1 MNCES
6 IRPTYRTANLPPKYY
21 NTCSYWVAIEFREVI
36 VERVLIKDLLSEDNV
51 GKPVTVCGWVRTKR
65 EAKGFAF
72 LVLSDGS
79 TQETLQ
85 LVISAETP
93 GGQYLHRCNTG
104 AAIKAEGTLK
114 ESPAKG
120 QRFEMEVFKIEVFGV
135 ADPEK
140 YALQKKGHTLEFL
153 REIAHLRPRTNT
165 FGAVFRL
172 RNILA
177 SAVHGFF
184 QNRGFI
190 WVHTPIITSSDC
202 EGAGE
207 LFTVTS
213 LDLRNLPK
221 QEDGNTDFSQDFFG
235 RRAFLTVSG
244 QLEAEFLAMSLG
256 NVYTFGPTF
265 RAENSNT
272 TRHLSE
278 FWMIEPEMAFADL
291 MDDMQL
297 AEDFFRSLCRDVI
310 ERGEKE
316 LAFLQN
322 QYKRISLEDL
332 EKLVETPFAHMSYTE
347 AIKEL
352 KSARESFEFPVHWG
366 TDLQSEHERYLTD
379 KVIKGP
385 LIVIDYP
392 KEIKA
397 FYMKLNSDG
406 KTVAAMDILV
416 PKVGEIIGGSQ
427 REDRLEILAERM
439 EQSGIPPENLQ
450 WYLDL
455 RRFGSAPHAGFG
467 MGFER
472 LVQYITG
479 MINIRDV
486 IACPR
491 APKTIGF

>member
-1 MNCES
+1 M
-6 IRPTYRTANLPPKYY
+6 
-21 NTCSYWVAIEFREVI
+21 
-36 VERVLIKDLLSEDNV
+36 ERILIKDILSDKYL
-51 GKPVTVCGWVRTKR
+51 GKPVTVCGWVRSKR
-65 EAKGFAF
+65 ESKGFAF

-85 LVISAETP
+85 LVINSGAP
-93 GGQYLHRCNTG
+93 GFQELLRLNTG
-104 AAIKAEGTLK
+104 AAILARGILK

-120 QRFEMEVFKIEVFGV
+120 QKFEMEVSELEVFGE
-135 ADPEK
+135 ADPDK
-140 YALQKKGHTLEFL
+140 YPLQKKGHTLEFL

-177 SAVHGFF
+177 SAVHEFF
-184 QNRGFI
+184 QDRGFV
-190 WVHTPIITSSDC
+190 WVHTPVITSSDC

-207 LFTVTS
+207 LFSVTS
-213 LDLRNLPK
+213 FDLENLPGK
-221 QEDGNTDFSQDFFG
+221 DDGGIDFSQDFFG

-291 MDDMQL
+291 KNDMGL
-297 AEDFFRSLCRDVI
+297 AEDFFRFLCRKALEKG
-310 ERGEKE
+310 ERE
-316 LAFLQN
+316 LSFLEN
-322 QYKRISLEDL
+322 HYKRISLEEL
-332 EKLVETPFAHMSYTE
+332 RKLADTSFVHLSYTD

-352 KSARESFEFPVHWG
+352 QGAKESFEFPVEWG
-366 TDLQSEHERYLTD
+366 SDLQSEHERYLTD
-379 KVIKGP
+379 NVIKGP
-385 LIVIDYP
+385 VILFDYP
-392 KEIKA
+392 KDIKA
-397 FYMKLNSDG
+397 FYMRLNDDG
-406 KTVAAMDILV
+406 RTVAAMDMLV
-416 PKVGEIIGGSQ
+416 PKIGEIIGGSQ
-427 REDRLEILAERM
+427 REERLSVLEERLM
-439 EQSGIPPENLQ
+439 QSGIPVESLQ

-467 MGFER
+467 LGFER

-479 MINIRDV
+479 MVNIRDV
-486 IACPR
+486 IPCPR
-491 APKTIGF
+491 APREIGF

>member
-1 MNCES
+1 
-6 IRPTYRTANLPPKYY
+6 
-21 NTCSYWVAIEFREVI
+21 
-36 VERVLIKDLLSEDNV
+36 VERILIKDILSDAYL
-51 GKPVTVCGWVRTKR
+51 GKSVTVCGWVRSKR
-65 EAKGFAF
+65 ESKGFAF

-85 LVISAETP
+85 LVINSGARAF
-93 GGQYLHRCNTG
+93 QQLLRLNTG
-104 AAIKAEGTLK
+104 AAILAKGILK

-120 QRFEMEVFKIEVFGV
+120 QKFEMEVSELEVFGE
-135 ADPEK
+135 ADPDK
-140 YALQKKGHTLEFL
+140 YPLQKKGHTLEFL

-165 FGAVFRL
+165 FGAIFRL

-184 QNRGFI
+184 QERGFV
-190 WVHTPIITSSDC
+190 WVHTPVITSSDC

-207 LFTVTS
+207 LFSVTS
-213 LDLRNLPK
+213 FDLENLPGK
-221 QEDGNTDFSQDFFG
+221 DDGGIDFSQDFFG

-291 MDDMQL
+291 KDDMRL
-297 AEDFFRSLCRDVI
+297 AEDFFRFLCRKALEKG
-310 ERGEKE
+310 ERE
-316 LAFLQN
+316 LSFLEN
-322 QYKRISLEDL
+322 HYKRISLEEL
-332 EKLVETPFAHMSYTE
+332 RKLADTSFVHLSYTD

-352 KSARESFEFPVHWG
+352 QGAKESFEFPVEWG
-366 TDLQSEHERYLTD
+366 SDLQSEHERYLTD
-379 KVIKGP
+379 NVIKGP
-385 LIVIDYP
+385 VIVFDYP
-392 KEIKA
+392 KDIKA
-397 FYMKLNSDG
+397 FYMRLNDDG
-406 KTVAAMDILV
+406 RTVAAMDMLV
-416 PKVGEIIGGSQ
+416 PKIGEIIGGSQ
-427 REDRLEILAERM
+427 REERLGVLEERLM
-439 EQSGIPPENLQ
+439 QSGIPVESLQ

-467 MGFER
+467 LGFER

-479 MINIRDV
+479 MVNIRDV
-486 IACPR
+486 IPCPR
-491 APKTIGF
+491 APREIGF

>member
-1 MNCES
+1 M
-6 IRPTYRTANLPPKYY
+6 
-21 NTCSYWVAIEFREVI
+21 
-36 VERVLIKDLLSEDNV
+36 ERQLIKDVLSGGNIA
-51 GKPVTVCGWVRTKR
+51 KPVTVCGWVRTRR
-65 EAKGFAF
+65 ESKGFAF

-79 TQETLQ
+79 TQDTLQ
-85 LVISAETP
+85 LLINDRTP
-93 GGQYLHRCNTG
+93 AFQKLHLCNTG
-104 AAIKAEGTLK
+104 AAIKAKGILK

-120 QRFEMEVFKIEVFGV
+120 QNFEVEVSEIEVFGES
-135 ADPEK
+135 DPEK

-165 FGAVFRL
+165 FGAILRL

-177 SAVHGFF
+177 SAVHEFF
-184 QNRGFI
+184 QNRGFV

-213 LDLRNLPK
+213 LDFENLPK
-221 QEDGNTDFSQDFFG
+221 KEDGKVDFSQDFFG

-244 QLEAEFLAMSLG
+244 QLEAEFLSLSLG

-278 FWMIEPEMAFADL
+278 FWMIEPEVAFADL
-291 MDDMQL
+291 SDDMKL
-297 AEDFFRSLCRDVI
+297 AEDFFRFLCRTVL

-316 LAFLQN
+316 MAFMER
-322 QYKRISLEDL
+322 QYKRISLEDIRRL
-332 EKLVETPFAHMSYTE
+332 AETPFAQMSYTD

-352 KSARESFEFPVHWG
+352 KNAKESFEFPVDWG
-366 TDLQSEHERYLTD
+366 LDLQSEHERYLAD

-385 LIVIDYP
+385 VVVTDYP
-392 KEIKA
+392 KGIKA
-397 FYMKLNSDG
+397 FYMKLNPDCR
-406 KTVAAMDILV
+406 TVAAMDVLV

-427 REDRLEILAERM
+427 REERLEILVERM
-439 EQSGIPPENLQ
+439 HQAGISPENLQ

-467 MGFER
+467 LGFER

-479 MINIRDV
+479 MVNIRDV

-491 APKTIGF
+491 APKSIGF